1 MTSVP
6 LLAFTMMLAL
16 SQPMAESSPAQRRG
30 GQSESSEMPGISIRR
45 APDSD
50 VLSTRLEQLR
60 VWRLWFS
67 KEISPVRQSSA
78 ELFAALQSSSLAS
91 ERALCRELHQA
102 TRQVDRALLLPSPEV
117 RIDRILV
124 GVLERYRAGAEE
136 CLVAR
141 YLLAFRLFEEARAGL
156 SWIDR
161 HLERRF
167 RPPIPLPGL
176 ESPD

>member
-6 LLAFTMMLAL
+6 FLAATIVLAL
-16 SQPMAESSPAQRRG
+16 SQAMAESSPAQSRDG
-30 GQSESSEMPGISIRR
+30 PSESSETPGISIQR
-45 APDSD
+45 APPSD
-50 VLSTRLEQLR
+50 RLSAQLEQLR
-60 VWRLWFS
+60 IWSPLFG
-67 KEISPVRQSSA
+67 KEISPVRQSSS
-78 ELFAALQSSSLAS
+78 ELFAALESSSLAS
-91 ERALCRELHQA
+91 QQVLCRELYQA

-156 SWIDR
+156 SWIDH
-161 HLERRF
+161 HLARRF
-167 RPPIPLPGL
+167 RPPIPMPGL
-176 ESPD
+176 EGRD